1 MNEREMELW
10 EQYPFTVEKISRVR
24 GAFLCETQEG
34 LLYLRETGSTE
45 KRLRWENQIVKRLEE
60 LTDIPLDPY
69 VENREGNLL
78 TESGDGR
85 TFAVKRWPAGR
96 ECDMA
101 EPREILQGT
110 VLLARLHLGL
120 AAASREAERTEEA
133 ENDWREELARHTREL
148 LRTRN
153 YIRKKRHK
161 SDLELQ
167 ILGGF
172 PRYYEAALDATERA
186 AQEEAGPWLLCHGD
200 YTHHHL
206 LLAGERMAVVDFSHM
221 GWGVPAG
228 DLYLFLRKAM
238 EKHGWSRRLG
248 EAMLDGYQ
256 KVRPLEER
264 ERRYLNIRL
273 HYPEKFWKQV
283 NYYYNRKKSWVPVR
297 SLEKLQLLEQQREQQ
312 DSFLQAAER
321 KGLL

>member
-1 MNEREMELW
+1 
-10 EQYPFTVEKISRVR
+10 
-24 GAFLCETQEG
+24 
-34 LLYLRETGSTE
+34 
-45 KRLRWENQIVKRLEE
+45 
-60 LTDIPLDPY
+60 
-69 VENREGNLL
+69 
-78 TESGDGR
+78 
-85 TFAVKRWPAGR
+85 
-96 ECDMA
+96 
-101 EPREILQGT
+101 
-110 VLLARLHLGL
+110 
-120 AAASREAERTEEA
+120 
-133 ENDWREELARHTREL
+133 
-148 LRTRN
+148 
-153 YIRKKRHK
+153 
-161 SDLELQ
+161 
-167 ILGGF
+167 
-172 PRYYEAALDATERA
+172 
-186 AQEEAGPWLLCHGD
+186 
-200 YTHHHL
+200 
-206 LLAGERMAVVDFSHM
+206 MAVVDFSHM